1 MLFQKN
7 ESVGPS
13 SLKEE
18 DKGFLQVA
26 SIMFGIFRQHFDGL
40 NIKFK
45 DAFEGSLK
53 AWEDRVSPADIEV
66 AFLFLARLV
75 YPTNQPD

>member
-1 MLFQKN
+1 MFQENK
-7 ESVGPS
+7 SVGPS
-13 SLKEE
+13 SLREE

-26 SIMFGIFRQHFDGL
+26 SIMFGIFRQHYDGL

-45 DAFEGSLK
+45 DAFEESLK
-53 AWEDRVSPADIEV
+53 AWEARVSPADIEV

-75 YPTNQPD
+75 YQTNQLD